1 MSGKF
6 KIIQGE
12 DRIIPLD
19 IVKKSNTNIKR
30 PFDLTGWTK
39 LAVQFRTQHG
49 GVLELDSIPAHG
61 RKSSSIYEGVTY
73 TATNVGVAG
82 DSISLVFDGILT
94 IQAVIDDWNT
104 NNPTNT
110 VESNAEDDTTV
121 PTSGTVSFSG
131 GLDDFAKVTVIGD
144 AKDGKIQVRL
154 ENDDTNKLKVG
165 AGQGVAVV
173 VDFGDH
179 DLGNRRIAS
188 AKNVINVEKPSL

>member
-12 DRIIPLD
+12 DRVIPLD
-19 IVKKSNTNIKR
+19 IVRKTNSNVKR

-39 LAVQFRTQHG
+39 IEVQFRKTNG
-49 GVLELDSIPAHG
+49 GVLAIDSIPAHG
-61 RKSSSIYEGVTY
+61 RQSTAVYEEVTY
-73 TATNVGVAG
+73 TASNVGVLG
-82 DSISLVFDGILT
+82 DSISLVFNGIDS
-94 IQAVIDDWNT
+94 IQTVIDAWNT
-104 NNPTNT
+104 SNPANT
-110 VESNAEDDTTV
+110 VTSDASDTAVVPSASTV
-121 PTSGTVSFSG
+121 NLSG
-131 GLDDFAKVTVIGD
+131 GLDNFAKVTVIGD
-144 AKDGKIQVRL
+144 ARDGKIQVRL
-154 ENDDTNKLKVG
+154 ENDDTNSLKVG